1 MVKLTFPNL
10 EANDERKQFSFKNNR
25 RTSRVSK
32 ALKVAHIK
40 AKGNGS
46 YLFSIRP
53 HKNSTNATWPA
64 SICWLKGCVSEK
76 EEGDIP
82 PN

>member
-25 RTSRVSK
+25 RASWVSK
-32 ALKVAHIK
+32 AFKVAHIK

-46 YLFSIRP
+46 NLLSIWP
-53 HKNSTNATWPA
+53 YKNSTNATWPG
-64 SICWLKGCVSEK
+64 SICWLKRRISEK
-76 EEGDIP
+76 EEGDVP